1 MNLVDAGNQGRGV
14 RPGLCLPPRSL
25 WSSFLL
31 AHLLLI
37 PQLSTLPPASW
48 GAFLPSPNSVPGLS
62 LCALT
67 CDGGGL
73 IHSCSSP
80 PWEVR
85 SGCLSP
91 LWLPEQKGTLS
102 PKTNM
107 TAKSKD
113 KVLARRV
120 LS

>member
-1 MNLVDAGNQGRGV
+1 MSTTQKSLELFSAGS
-14 RPGLCLPPRSL
+14 PPPHP
-25 WSSFLL
+25 
-31 AHLLLI
+31 AAVH
-37 PQLSTLPPASW
+37 STPASW

-91 LWLPEQKGTLS
+91 PCLPEQKGTLS
-102 PKTNM
+102 PETNT

-113 KVLARRV
+113 KVLARR
-120 LS
+120 LPS